1 MQLNAQRGQTL
12 PFWVIGVLITL
23 SLAFFLAN
31 YVNMVA
37 WQVRAQNAAD
47 SAASGALS
55 VQTNVLNEYSTIL
68 YAAAVDEYRI
78 RTLNAAILNT
88 IYLNGC
94 GGNSALC
101 DSNYT
106 TLVAE
111 YNNAVNGYT
120 NDIHLLQQA
129 NNLTQAGQSAD
140 QSKALSQLGTGCTS
154 TSDYACQFKITTIDA
169 SSNTSGNSGGNFGF
183 IGPGDNQVDLIACKN
198 VSYFGGALLKL
209 GAATYPVVARA
220 AAAVLP
226 ATTENFNP
234 GTQTNPAT
242 GQAYQPTE
250 HWAASNS
257 YYDVNFSGLSVGLN
271 WYQAGPIKPYS
282 GTVASSAYTCS

>member
-1 MQLNAQRGQTL
+1 MQLKGQRGQTL

-94 GGNSALC
+94 PGNSSAC
-101 DSNYT
+101 DASYT

-111 YNNAVNGYT
+111 YNNAVSGYT

-129 NNLTQAGQSAD
+129 NNLTQGGQSAD
-140 QSKALSQLGTGCTS
+140 QAKALSSLGTGCTS
-154 TSDYACQFKITTIDA
+154 ASDYACQFAITTIDA
-169 SSNTSGNSGGNFGF
+169 SSNTTGNSGGNFGF

-198 VSYFGGALLKL
+198 VSYFGRTLLKL

-226 ATTENFNP
+226 ATTEWFDP
-234 GTQTNPAT
+234 GTQTNPST
-242 GQAYQPTE
+242 GQAYQPVE
-250 HWAASNS
+250 HWAATSS
-257 YYDVNFSGLSVGLN
+257 YYDVDFSGLSVNLN

-282 GTVASSAYTCS
+282 GTVSSSAYTCS